1 MTQDRPSG
9 HADVEDSQIE
19 GAHADEPQPEPARPA
34 SMSIGARIGAVVVSF
49 WVLVA
54 IFGPWLAPYD
64 VYDDPAVNDL
74 SGISGEFWLG
84 TDAQYRDVFS
94 LILHGARMTIGLSL
108 ASTLLAYVIG
118 VILGFAAAIGGGWI
132 DMTLSRLN
140 DAFLSL
146 PTIMTGLVVIAA
158 LGSSLP
164 VLVGATGVIYATGIF
179 RVARALALDIQAM
192 DFVEVARN
200 RGEGLWWIITRE
212 IWPNTWMPLL
222 TDFGLRLVFAILFIS
237 ALSFLGLGVQPPQV
251 DWGSMVRENL
261 IGLQRAAPALWTP
274 AVAIATLTISV
285 NLVVDDLSARRGR
298 ELMASMT

>member
-1 MTQDRPSG
+1 MSDEPTTG
-9 HADVEDSQIE
+9 HEAPEELQV
-19 GAHADEPQPEPARPA
+19 DEPQPELAK
-34 SMSIGARIGAVVVSF
+34 SEGMSIGAWIGAIIVGF

-54 IFGPWLAPYD
+54 IFGPWLAPYA
-64 VYDDPAVNDL
+64 VYEDPATNDL
-74 SGISGEFWLG
+74 AGISEAFWLG
-84 TDAQYRDVFS
+84 TDTQYRDVFS
-94 LILHGARMTIGLSL
+94 LIVHGARMTIGLSL

-118 VILGFAAAIGGGWI
+118 IIFGFTAAIGGGWI
-132 DMTLSRLN
+132 DAAISRLN

-164 VLVGATGVIYATGIF
+164 VLVGATGLIYATGVF
-179 RVARALALDIQAM
+179 RVARALALNIQSM

-200 RGEGLWWIITRE
+200 RGEGLWWIISRE

-222 TDFGLRLVFAILFIS
+222 TDFGLKLVFAILFIS

-261 IGLQRAAPALWTP
+261 VGLYRSAPAMWAP
-274 AVAIATLTISV
+274 AVAIATLTISL

-298 ELMASMT
+298 ELMGSMA